1 MMSDWNLTDAYGEQ
15 KSEIIS
21 LELEAQLYEHLL
33 QDPDFTSQIQGLRK
47 EIFRQVGVYLP
58 AIRIRTLSSMEPGC
72 YMIRVR
78 GRSAAEGV
86 LNPPLRFAD
95 QPGETKSTPAIHP
108 LQRTEGWWTEG
119 AGETCAE
126 IIIRHVRSIL
136 NRRLDDLITYDWATH
151 WLKQAQSHNPELVK
165 ELESRHLTP
174 GLLWSVMKQL
184 AKEKIPLSPF
194 EELLEIILEYYL
206 THPHEGYTPP
216 EWHQPHPAEIAKYV
230 ASKNKDRRRRASRQE
245 GQVICFSK

>member
-174 GLLWSVMKQL
+174 GLLWSV
-184 AKEKIPLSPF
+184 I
-194 EELLEIILEYYL
+194 
-206 THPHEGYTPP
+206 
-216 EWHQPHPAEIAKYV
+216 
-230 ASKNKDRRRRASRQE
+230 DRKS
-245 GQVICFSK
+245 VV